1 MWSEIKQALRS
12 FSPGTHEELLVAAG
26 LAFDTI
32 STTGCLGFF
41 LHARYAI

>member
-1 MWSEIKQALRS
+1 
-12 FSPGTHEELLVAAG
+12 VAAG

-32 STTGCLGFF
+32 STADCLGFF